1 MARCFGAF
9 GGEFFFS
16 SGARDNPEDIRQVA
30 GTL

>member
-16 SGARDNPEDIRQVA
+16 SGARDNPKDIPVA
-30 GTL
+30 GAL